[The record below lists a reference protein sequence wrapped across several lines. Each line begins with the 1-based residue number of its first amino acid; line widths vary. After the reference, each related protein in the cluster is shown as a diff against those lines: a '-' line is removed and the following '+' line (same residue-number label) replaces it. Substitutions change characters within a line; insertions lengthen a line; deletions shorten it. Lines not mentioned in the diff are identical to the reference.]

1 MGDEAQAFQ
10 LCGLGDELDLG
21 EMRVGAGRVASACL
35 PLPTA

>member
-21 EMRVGAGRVASACL
+21 EMRVGAGRVTSACL